1 MANQIA
7 GRVIALS
14 QVKEVAS
21 SDPSKGAVK
30 KRELYID
37 CTRYDPYTGERSQYE
52 NKPLLEFGGDKVL
65 AKLESLNLKTNDIV
79 KVSFD
84 IQGTP
89 YKDKNTGKMRVFT
102 AIRCYDIEV
111 TRRADGSAPAPQASA
126 QAPSFDAAPTTQAP
140 RVVSHE
146 PQQQA
151 TSPTD
156 NPFYGAPIYNDD
168 PNGGL
173 PF

>member
-1 MANQIA
+1 MANQIS

-21 SDPSKGAVK
+21 SDPSKPAMK
-30 KRELYID
+30 KRELYMD
-37 CTRYDPYTGERSQYE
+37 CTRFDPYTGERSQFE

-65 AKLESLNLKTNDIV
+65 AKLESLNIKANDIV

-89 YKDKNTGKMRVFT
+89 YKDKNTGKMRVYT

-111 TRRADGSAPAPQASA
+111 SRRADGSVPQTAAPQPQQPAPQPQPQPAPAPAPQ
-126 QAPSFDAAPTTQAP
+126 PMNDPLP
-140 RVVSHE
+140 E
-146 PQQQA
+146 PA
-151 TSPTD
+151 
-156 NPFYGAPIYNDD
+156 ND
-168 PNGGL
+168 GL

>member
-14 QVKEVAS
+14 GVREVAS
-21 SDPSKGAVK
+21 ADQSKAPMK

-52 NKPLLEFGGDKVL
+52 NKPLLEFGGDKML
-65 AKLESLNLKTNDIV
+65 AKLEQLNIQKDDIV
-79 KVSFD
+79 VVTFD

-89 YKDKNTGKMRVFT
+89 YKDKDGKTKVFT
-102 AIRCYDIEV
+102 RVRPFDIEV
-111 TRRADGSAPAPQASA
+111 TRRAGQPAAMQVQQPVVQA
-126 QAPSFDAAPTTQAP
+126 QQAAPPPAAQ
-140 RVVSHE
+140 
-146 PQQQA
+146 
-151 TSPTD
+151 SP
-156 NPFYGAPIYNDD
+156 FVNDSGND
-168 PNGGL
+168 SNL